1 MNSPAQRSL
10 DQPIMSHSNEKTAQ
24 PLRHPYLIGNFAPI
38 QKTTSLTPCTYSGR
52 IPSELTGGQYVR
64 NGGNPVSHEDLGRD
78 AHWFDGD
85 GMLSGVAF
93 RKMSPD
99 GVVVPE
105 FVNQYILTDLYLSR
119 KTTSVKSAIMPSITT
134 LVNPLSTMLRIVLA
148 TFRTMFL
155 VLLSNLPGSQQSLKR
170 TSVANTALVY
180 HDGRALATCESGP
193 PMRIQL
199 PSLDTV
205 GWYSGV
211 EAEGESKDPALNEN
225 DSPFGGDG
233 LFKSMKEWTT
243 GHPKVDPISGEMI
256 LYHNTF
262 LRPYVHYSVLPQR
275 NEKTSI
281 ESRLVNLPVSG
292 VSGAKMM
299 HDFGAS
305 RAHTI
310 IMDLPLSLDPLNLFK
325 GKEVVSYDSTKPS
338 RFGVFPRHDPSN
350 VRWFHTAPCCI
361 FHTANTWDTLSS
373 DGISSVNL
381 LACRMTSSTV
391 VYTAGN
397 ILPPV
402 VTKTSG
408 VRVKGTKQ
416 DVDRWAVEGDAAC
429 RYEEAP
435 LLESPG
441 EKTGSADYF
450 STSDEFDD
458 YAQCRLY
465 YYEFDMTTKSQNKV
479 KRQWAL
485 SAIPFE
491 FPSVR
496 PDRQMQQARYIYGCS
511 TSASSFS
518 VALGRADKI
527 DLLVK
532 MDAKA
537 LIEKGKKM
545 RTTSVTG
552 CVDRRTVSEIPYEQ
566 EDDDPVHIFRL
577 PPNHYAQEPRFIPRS
592 SSTEEDAGYL
602 LFYVFDES
610 QILPSGDC
618 PPSSISELWV
628 LNAQNMRDVVAKV
641 RLPQRVPYGLHGTWF
656 SSSDIEE
663 QRAVESFR
671 NLEVVQKKKE
681 AWVNGGLVRRS
692 WMTVREKLEKSVG

>member
-1 MNSPAQRSL
+1 MNSPGQHPLNQSR
-10 DQPIMSHSNEKTAQ
+10 MSHTDDKTAQ
-24 PLRHPYLIGNFAPI
+24 PVRHPYLIGNFAPI
-38 QKTTSLTPCTYSGR
+38 QKATGLIPCTYSGC
-52 IPSELTGGQYVR
+52 IPPELTGGQYVR

-99 GVVVPE
+99 GGVVPE

-119 KTTSVKSAIMPSITT
+119 KTTSVISAIMPSITT
-134 LVNPLSTMLRIVLA
+134 LVNPLSTLLKITLA

-205 GWYSGV
+205 GWYNGV
-211 EAEGESKDPALNEN
+211 ESEGESKDPTLNE

-233 LFKSMKEWTT
+233 LFKSMREWTT
-243 GHPKVDPISGEMI
+243 GHPKVDPTTGEMI

-262 LRPYVHYSVLPQR
+262 LQPYVHYSVLPKR
-275 NEKTSI
+275 DAKNGSR
-281 ESRLVNLPVSG
+281 SRLVNQPVPD
-292 VSGAKMM
+292 VSGARMM

-305 RAHTI
+305 REHTI

-325 GKEVVSYDSTKPS
+325 GKEVVSYDATKPS

-361 FHTANTWDTLSS
+361 FHTANTWDTQSS
-373 DGISSVNL
+373 DGTSSVNL

-397 ILPPV
+397 ILPPTA
-402 VTKTSG
+402 TKTSG
-408 VRVKGTKQ
+408 VQVKGSKE
-416 DVDRWAVEGDAAC
+416 DVNRWDGNGDAAC
-429 RYEEAP
+429 PYEEAP

-441 EKTGSADYF
+441 EKAGSADYF
-450 STSDEFDD
+450 SASDESDD

-465 YYEFDMTTKSQNKV
+465 YYEFDMSTKSQNKV
-479 KRQWAL
+479 KHQWAL
-485 SAIPFE
+485 SAVPFE

-496 PDRQMQQARYIYGCS
+496 PDLQMQEARYIYGCS

-532 MDAKA
+532 MDAKT
-537 LIEKGKKM
+537 LMERGKKM
-545 RTTSVTG
+545 KATSVTG
-552 CVDRRTVSEIPYEQ
+552 CVDRRTVNEIPHEQ
-566 EDDDPVHIFRL
+566 EDDDPVRIFRL
-577 PPNHYAQEPRFIPRS
+577 PPNHYAQEPRFIARS

-618 PPSSISELWV
+618 PPSSVSELWV
-628 LNAQNMRDVVAKV
+628 LDAQNMRDVVAKV
-641 RLPQRVPYGLHGTWF
+641 KLPQRVPYGLHGSWF

-663 QRAVESFR
+663 QRDVESFR
-671 NLEVVQKKKE
+671 RLEAVQKKKQD
-681 AWVNGGLVRRS
+681 WMNGGLVRRS